1 MPIRFATPDQ
11 HTLAESV
18 QPKTSEN
25 ASETT
30 NCSLDR
36 APNPFLIES
45 YDCDQLDLSAIKLN
59 TVRDQIQTKMLSV
72 EMAKF
77 H

>member
-1 MPIRFATPDQ
+1 MLTQLCWQRHETGAFAMPIRFATPDQ

-59 TVRDQIQTKMLSV
+59 TV
-72 EMAKF
+72 
-77 H
+77 